1 MATLSPF
8 HLAMPVNDIEKAK
21 HFYKN
26 VLGLTEGRSD
36 TSWVDFDFFG
46 HQVVFHLDNTKTHQ
60 AIKNPVDGHGVPVPH
75 FGVVLEWSQW
85 EHLAENLQKHEVEF
99 IIEPYIRFEGQP
111 GEQGTFFFADPNGLH
126 LEFKTFKDRSK
137 LFATD

>member
-36 TSWVDFDFFG
+36 TSWVDFDF
-46 HQVVFHLDNTKTHQ
+46 L
-60 AIKNPVDGHGVPVPH
+60 AIKW
-75 FGVVLEWSQW
+75 F
-85 EHLAENLQKHEVEF
+85 F
-99 IIEPYIRFEGQP
+99 ILTIQRHIK
-111 GEQGTFFFADPNGLH
+111 LS
-126 LEFKTFKDRSK
+126 KT
-137 LFATD
+137 L